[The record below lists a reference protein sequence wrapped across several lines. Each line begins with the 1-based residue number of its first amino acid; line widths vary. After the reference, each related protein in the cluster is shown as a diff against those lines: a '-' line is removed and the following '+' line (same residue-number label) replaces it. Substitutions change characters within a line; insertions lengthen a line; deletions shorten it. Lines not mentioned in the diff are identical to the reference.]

1 MFPEPAEV
9 PTQAGRH
16 AEKQDIQYVAHT
28 YRHTVE
34 KHEEATWKET
44 TFWSFIRWPY
54 LLKCFQTQRLFKC
67 SIVLRDNVLHHSI
80 LTIYTAKTVATR
92 LRGPFHLTQ
101 SIPNFQFSKHFNDTI
116 HNSRWWLAADL
127 LPNWSVLNERWRN
140 MTDECC
146 SYISSP
152 LFLSA
157 SSSLSYIYRS
167 FIVSYHHCVCSVST
181 PVQGLRSPLCIP
193 AGSKQVTDFLGAG
206 TGTGAWKE
214 RRNHWWSGVSS
225 CWLPRGFAVSI
236 SILEMPYS
244 HLGCILDLNNAN
256 NHMNR
261 DQNKT

>member
-28 YRHTVE
+28 YRHSVE

-54 LLKCFQTQRLFKC
+54 LPKCFQTQRLFKC

-127 LPNWSVLNERWRN
+127 LPHWSVLNERWRN

-157 SSSLSYIYRS
+157 SSSLSYIYS
-167 FIVSYHHCVCSVST
+167 SYHIIIVSAQFPRQFRAYVLPCVFLQEANRWRTFWEQAQEQVHGRKEGTTGGPGCSH
-181 PVQGLRSPLCIP
+181 
-193 AGSKQVTDFLGAG
+193 ADFL
-206 TGTGAWKE
+206 
-214 RRNHWWSGVSS
+214 
-225 CWLPRGFAVSI
+225 
-236 SILEMPYS
+236 
-244 HLGCILDLNNAN
+244 
-256 NHMNR
+256 
-261 DQNKT
+261 